1 MIENLSAVT
10 GACLMA
16 KTRIY
21 EEVNWMDESLAVAF
35 NDVDFCLKLQEY
47 LFKDKHTRGV
57 KNKIFTLYVV
67 IDRF

>member
-21 EEVNWMDESLAVAF
+21 EEVDWMDESLAVAF
-35 NDVDFCLKLQEY
+35 NDVDFCLKVHEKGHY
-47 LFKDKHTRGV
+47 L
-57 KNKIFTLYVV
+57 L
-67 IDRF
+67 